1 MWFLENAW
9 LVPLIPAV
17 SFVVILLLGSRF
29 PRKGAEIGIAAVGA
43 SFVLSVGAAYQ
54 WINRVRDAEGSE
66 GEGGLEHA
74 LRALGR
80 SVGHLTQEGEHGVTL
95 VEPVTRHVTWFQ
107 NGGVELGAGIQ
118 IDGLA
123 VMMMFVV
130 TIVSFLVHIYSREY
144 MRGDRRFTYFYAAL
158 SLFTASM
165 LLLVVA
171 DNTLQLLVGWELVG
185 LCSFM
190 LIGHWW
196 EEKPNSD
203 AALKAFLTT
212 RTGDI
217 GLTLGIIMTF
227 FVVQSATGEG
237 SFNIIAVN
245 QAATSGDVSHTLLL
259 WCAVGLM
266 FGIIGKSG
274 QFPLHTWLP
283 DAMAGPTPVSAL
295 IHAATMVVAGVYL
308 GARLYPVFFE
318 GFSIGSGGINF
329 MAAIGGITVIIGAA
343 LAFVQDDIK
352 KVLAYSTV
360 SQLGYM
366 VMGLGVGAWV
376 AAVFH
381 LFTHAFFKALLFLGA
396 GSVSHS
402 GSHHSFDMKKDM
414 GGLRKYMPQTF
425 ATFIIGTVALCGIF
439 PFAGFWSKDEI
450 LVNANENGYVLFLLV
465 GLIGALMTAAY
476 MTRCVYYVF
485 FGEYRGG
492 DHAHA
497 EAAGDELV
505 EHHLAEVQ
513 DDVDVSPHDVRVD
526 DRLPVLTADPH
537 HDAHH
542 AEPHESNGLITG
554 PLWVL
559 SAFSLLIG
567 LLNAPG
573 VEKFTEWF
581 EPRFAFP
588 ALEHAEFSVG
598 WAAISVV
605 VALIGV
611 GLSYAYYWRGIG
623 LVDLSK
629 RNKLAYAGKQFLV
642 NKYYLDR
649 LYENV
654 IVASIK
660 GPIARAAYWFNQHV
674 IDNVLNYTGRGAR
687 ALGTV
692 TYDYI
697 DQKGVD
703 GVVNGIG
710 ISTGEAGGAV
720 RQIQSGRLQ
729 FYAFMLVLAVGV
741 FALALWIA
749 A

>member
-17 SFVVILLLGSRF
+17 SFVLILLFGKRLPRHGS
-29 PRKGAEIGIAAVGA
+29 EVGILAVGA

-54 WINRVRDAEGSE
+54 WISHVHDAEGGGHGVE
-66 GEGGLEHA
+66 GA
-74 LRALGR
+74 LHALGR
-80 SVGHLTQEGEHGVTL
+80 SVSRVVGQEGEHGVTV
-95 VEPVTRHVTWFQ
+95 VEPITRHVTWFQ
-107 NGGVELGAGIQ
+107 NGGFNLGVGIQ
-118 IDGLA
+118 IDGLT

-130 TIVSFLVHIYSREY
+130 TLISFLVHIYSTEY
-144 MRGDRRFTYFYAAL
+144 MRGDRRFTHFYAAL

-171 DNTLQLLVGWELVG
+171 DNTLQMLVGWELVG

-217 GLTLGIIMTF
+217 GLMIGVIMTF
-227 FVVQSATGEG
+227 FIVQAATGQG
-237 SFNIIAVN
+237 SFNTIAVN
-245 QAATSGDVSHTLLL
+245 EAALSGDVSHTLVL
-259 WCAVGLM
+259 WCAVGLL

-295 IHAATMVVAGVYL
+295 IHAATMVVAGVFL
-308 GARLYPVFFE
+308 GARLFPVFFS
-318 GFSIGSGGINF
+318 GFSIGSGGINL
-329 MAAIGGITVIIGAA
+329 MAAVGGITVIIGAA

-352 KVLAYSTV
+352 KVLAYSTI

-366 VMGLGVGAWV
+366 VMALGVGAWV
-376 AAVFH
+376 AAIFH
-381 LFTHAFFKALLFLGA
+381 LFTHAFFKANLFLGA

-414 GGLRKYMPQTF
+414 GGLKKYMPQTF
-425 ATFIIGTVALCGIF
+425 WTFILGTVALCGIF

-450 LVNANENGYVLFLLV
+450 LVNAKENDYTLFLIV
-465 GLIGALMTAAY
+465 GLIGAFMTAAY
-476 MTRCVYYVF
+476 MTRCVYLTF

-492 DHAHA
+492 HHGEAHAHDV
-497 EAAGDELV
+497 GDELV
-505 EHHLAEVQ
+505 EHDLADVQ
-513 DDVDVSPHDVRVD
+513 H
-526 DRLPVLTADPH
+526 ADEA
-537 HDAHH
+537 AHH
-542 AEPHESNGLITG
+542 GEPHESNGLITG

-559 SAFSLLIG
+559 SAFSVFIG

-573 VEKFTEWF
+573 IEKFTEWF

-588 ALEHAEFSVG
+588 ELAHAEFAVG
-598 WAAISVV
+598 WAVISVV
-605 VALIGV
+605 VALLGV
-611 GLSYAYYWRGIG
+611 TASYLYYWKALGPQR
-623 LVDLSK
+623 LSE
-629 RNKLAYAGKQFLV
+629 RNKVAYAGKQFLI
-642 NKYYLDR
+642 NKYYLDY
-649 LYENV
+649 LYEDV

-660 GPIARAAYWFNQHV
+660 GPIARAVYWFNQHV
-674 IDNVLNYTGRGAR
+674 IDNVLNYTGRGAA
-687 ALGTV
+687 ALGRV
-692 TYDYI
+692 TYEYV

-710 ISTGEAGGAV
+710 VSTGEAGGAV
-720 RQIQSGRLQ
+720 RQIQTGRLQ
-729 FYAFMLVLAVGV
+729 FYALMLVLAVGL
-741 FALALWIA
+741 FALLLWIA

>member
-17 SFVVILLLGSRF
+17 SFAIILLFGKRM
-29 PRKGAEIGIAAVGA
+29 PRHGAEVGILAVGA
-43 SFVLSVGAAYQ
+43 SFVLSVGAAIQ
-54 WINRVRDAEGSE
+54 WINHVRDAEGTHGVS
-66 GEGGLEHA
+66 GA
-74 LRALGR
+74 LGALGR
-80 SVGHLTQEGEHGVTL
+80 SVGHMSAEGGHATVI
-95 VEPVTRHVTWFQ
+95 EPITRSTTWFQ
-107 NGGVELGAGIQ
+107 NGGVHLGAGVQ
-118 IDGLA
+118 VDGLT

-130 TIVSFLVHIYSREY
+130 TTISLLVHIYSVEY
-144 MRGDRRFTYFYAAL
+144 MRGDRRFTHFYAAL

-171 DNTLQLLVGWELVG
+171 DNTLQMLVGWELVG

-217 GLTLGIIMTF
+217 GLLIGVIMTF
-227 FVVQSATGEG
+227 FLVQAATGRG
-237 SFNIIAVN
+237 SFNTVAVN
-245 QAATSGDVSHTLLL
+245 QAALSGKVSHTLVL

-295 IHAATMVVAGVYL
+295 IHAATMVVAGVFL
-308 GARLYPVFFE
+308 GARLFPVFFQ
-318 GFSIGSGGINF
+318 GFSIGNGGVNF

-352 KVLAYSTV
+352 KVLAYSTI

-376 AAVFH
+376 AAIFH
-381 LFTHAFFKALLFLGA
+381 LFTHAFFKADLFLGA

-414 GGLRKYMPQTF
+414 GGLKKYMPQTF
-425 ATFIIGTVALCGIF
+425 WTFIIGTVALCGIF
-439 PFAGFWSKDEI
+439 PLAGFWSKDEI
-450 LVNANENGYVLFLLV
+450 LVNANANGYTTFLIV
-465 GLIGALMTAAY
+465 GLIGAFMTAAY
-476 MTRCVYYVF
+476 MTRCVYLVF

-492 DHAHA
+492 HHGETHATDV
-497 EAAGDELV
+497 GDELV
-505 EHHLAEVQ
+505 EHDLADVQHADEV
-513 DDVDVSPHDVRVD
+513 
-526 DRLPVLTADPH
+526 
-537 HDAHH
+537 AHH
-542 AEPHESNGLITG
+542 GEPHESNGLITG

-559 SAFSLLIG
+559 SFFAVFVG

-573 VEKFTEWF
+573 IEKFTEWF

-588 ALEHAEFSVG
+588 EVPEAKFAVG
-598 WAAISVV
+598 WAVLSVAI
-605 VALIGV
+605 ALAGV
-611 GLSYAYYWRGIG
+611 GASYLYYWKSIG
-623 LVDLSK
+623 AVRLSE
-629 RNKLAYAGKQFLV
+629 RNRLAYAGKQFLV
-642 NKYYLDR
+642 NKYYLDV
-649 LYENV
+649 LYTDI
-654 IVASIK
+654 IVGSIK

-687 ALGTV
+687 ELGKV
-692 TYDYI
+692 TYNYI
-697 DQKGVD
+697 DQRGVD
-703 GVVNGIG
+703 GIVNGIG
-710 ISTGEAGGAV
+710 IGTGEAGGAV
-720 RQIQSGRLQ
+720 RQIQTGRLQ
-729 FYAFMLVLAVGV
+729 FYALMLVLAVGV
-741 FALALWIA
+741 FALVLWIA